1 METRSGRARHSP
13 VRGEG
18 SARLEALVP
27 VLIGAVVAMI
37 AALVASLR
45 GG

>member
-1 METRSGRARHSP
+1 METRSGRVRHSP